1 MDPKY
6 DVPYISL
13 NWETVAVE
21 MEDEVVAVIV
31 CAEEDAPKGARHVE
45 INVSSIVTGETN
57 AAITMSEAEVDA
69 LISSL
74 KAAKAAAWP
83 KPLKPLCP
91 ASREL
96 LAYLRQHQNITPI
109 KAREELGI
117 EHLPRR
123 IKDLKEHGHR
133 IKTIRKRGYAGKLYG
148 RYELEGGA

>member
-1 MDPKY
+1 MPLE
-6 DVPYISL
+6 VARWNGRIEISFAGDRAWSVFL
-13 NWETVAVE
+13 T
-21 MEDEVVAVIV
+21 
-31 CAEEDAPKGARHVE
+31 APE
-45 INVSSIVTGETN
+45 Q
-57 AAITMSEAEVDA
+57 VDA
-69 LISSL
+69 LVTEL
-74 KAAKAAAWP
+74 KRLKEGLWP